1 MPLLKGGVEV
11 ADRWRALADAE
22 PVPAEGDVVVPLARF
37 LAERAA
43 LLARAGN
50 LGVRCRNP
58 EVVEVLAP
66 DLHRIGLIVLEFP
79 RFGDGRAFTQARTL
93 RQRLGF
99 QGELRATGEVL
110 ADQLLHMGR
119 CGFDAFESAL
129 PDLAAAW
136 RQAGAS
142 YRAYYQPAT
151 ADHAPLIAGLRR
163 GRGAPLA
170 NP

>member
-11 ADRWRALADAE
+11 ADGWRALADAE
-22 PVPAEGDVVVPLARF
+22 PVPAQGDVVVPLARF
-37 LAERAA
+37 LAEREA
-43 LLARAGN
+43 LLARGGK
-50 LGVRCRNP
+50 LGVRCRNTDA
-58 EVVEVLAP
+58 VEVLAP
-66 DLHRIGLIVLEFP
+66 DLHRIDLIALEFP
-79 RFGDGRAFTQARTL
+79 RFGDGRAFTQARVL

-119 CGFDAFESAL
+119 CGFDAFAAAL
-129 PDLAAAW
+129 PDLVAEW
-136 RQAGAS
+136 RKAGAS

-151 ADHAPLIAGLRR
+151 ADQAPLIAALRG
-163 GRGAPLA
+163 GRRTPLA